1 MIKINKIMTIA
12 MKLCGRFRLRNLH
25 DQDRLFLFVNLLRI
39 MLS

>member
-1 MIKINKIMTIA
+1 MTIA

-25 DQDRLFLFVNLLRI
+25 DQDRLFWFVNLLRI